1 MTDVGDVLAVAKDLI
16 ERYGWTQCDFGG
28 TWSDGEVMPMCAA
41 GAIREAIREAIRQTS
56 GAYQPT
62 LNNDHVFR
70 EFAFC
75 LDLDWPYARSESDII
90 MWNDVEGR
98 TKEEVLNTFDTAIER
113 SRAGNPL

>member
-28 TWSDGEVMPMCAA
+28 TWSDGEVRPMCAD
-41 GAIREAIREAIRQTS
+41 GAIREAIRQTS

-75 LDLDWPYARSESDII
+75 LDWPYARSESDII

-98 TKEEVLNTFDTAIER
+98 TKEEVLDTFDMAIER